1 MQEPRA
7 GPALTLAAMV
17 SSAAAI
23 LAKAYAASCTEGA
36 MPTLDS
42 TPPLVLIA
50 SDQEWSGRSLET
62 IIGPRGYGVVR
73 AHTGH
78 QVLETVRTTHVD
90 LLILDTRLPDVD
102 GIALCRRLRE
112 QRIVPATTPIIM
124 TTSVQATR
132 ASSIA
137 AFAAGAWDYC
147 PHPVDSDVLLSKMD
161 NFVRAKRAAD
171 RAQEESLLDES
182 TGLYNFRGM
191 ARRARE
197 TGAEALR
204 VRGAMACVALAP
216 VMDDAVAAG
225 ESIETVAKGVGEHLG
240 MALARTARAS
250 DVIGHLGRGEFAVIA
265 PATSPE
271 GAERLMERLQRALE
285 TTMVPVGDTPRAF
298 RVRGSFFAVP
308 DYSESSIHVLE
319 MLERAS
325 SSLHSQH
332 GLPEY
337 PAAQYSQAPRA

>member
-1 MQEPRA
+1 
-7 GPALTLAAMV
+7 
-17 SSAAAI
+17 
-23 LAKAYAASCTEGA
+23 
-36 MPTLDS
+36 MPPLDS

-78 QVLETVRTTHVD
+78 QVLETARSTHLDV
-90 LLILDTRLPDVD
+90 LILDTRLPDVD
-102 GIALCRRLRE
+102 GISLCRQLRE
-112 QRIVPATTPIIM
+112 QRIVPATTPIIL

-132 ASSIA
+132 ASSLA
-137 AFAAGAWDYC
+137 AFAAGAWDFC
-147 PHPVDSDVLLSKMD
+147 PHPVDSDLLLSKMD
-161 NFVRAKRAAD
+161 TFVRAKRAAD

-216 VMDDAVAAG
+216 VMDDALEAG
-225 ESIETVAKGVGEHLG
+225 ESMETVARDVGEHLG

-285 TTMVPVGDTPRAF
+285 STLVPVGNNPRAF

-308 DYSESSIHVLE
+308 DYTESSVHVLE

-325 SSLHSQH
+325 SSLHANH
-332 GLPEY
+332 ALGDF
-337 PAAQYSQAPRA
+337 AAPQYAAAPSG

>member
-1 MQEPRA
+1 M
-7 GPALTLAAMV
+7 PA
-17 SSAAAI
+17 
-23 LAKAYAASCTEGA
+23 
-36 MPTLDS
+36 LDS

-73 AHTGH
+73 AYTGH
-78 QVLETVRTTHVD
+78 QVLETARSSHLDV
-90 LLILDTRLPDVD
+90 LIIDTRLPDVD
-102 GIALCRRLRE
+102 GIALCRQLRE
-112 QRIVPATTPIIM
+112 QRIVPATTPIIL

-132 ASSIA
+132 ANSIA
-137 AFAAGAWDYC
+137 AFAAGAWDFC
-147 PHPVDSDVLLSKMD
+147 PHPVDSDLLLSKMET
-161 NFVRAKRAAD
+161 FVRAKRAAD

-216 VMDDAVAAG
+216 VMDDALEAG
-225 ESIETVAKGVGEHLG
+225 ESMETLAKGVGEHLG

-285 TTMVPVGDTPRAF
+285 GTLVPVGNSPRAF

-308 DYSESSIHVLE
+308 DYTESSIHVLE

-325 SSLHSQH
+325 SSLHAHHPVGNFSAPQFASA
-332 GLPEY
+332 P
-337 PAAQYSQAPRA
+337 PA

>member
-1 MQEPRA
+1 MLP
-7 GPALTLAAMV
+7 
-17 SSAAAI
+17 
-23 LAKAYAASCTEGA
+23 
-36 MPTLDS
+36 LDS

-78 QVLETVRTTHVD
+78 QVLETARSTHLDV
-90 LLILDTRLPDVD
+90 LIIDTRLPDFD
-102 GIALCRRLRE
+102 GISLCRQLRE
-112 QRIVPATTPIIM
+112 QRIVPATTPIIL

-132 ASSIA
+132 ASSLA
-137 AFAAGAWDYC
+137 AFAAGAWGFC
-147 PHPVDSDVLLSKMD
+147 PHPVDSDLLLSKMD
-161 NFVRAKRAAD
+161 TFVRAKRAAD
-171 RAQEESLLDES
+171 RAQEESLLDEA

-216 VMDDAVAAG
+216 VMDDALEAG
-225 ESIETVAKGVGEHLG
+225 ESMETVARDVGEHLG
-240 MALARTARAS
+240 MVLARTARAS

-285 TTMVPVGDTPRAF
+285 STLVPVGNNPRAF

-308 DYSESSIHVLE
+308 DYTESSVHVLE

-325 SSLHSQH
+325 SSLHANHALGNFVAPQYASA
-332 GLPEY
+332 P
-337 PAAQYSQAPRA
+337 PA

>member
-1 MQEPRA
+1 
-7 GPALTLAAMV
+7 
-17 SSAAAI
+17 
-23 LAKAYAASCTEGA
+23 
-36 MPTLDS
+36 MPELDS

-62 IIGPRGYGVVR
+62 IIGPRGYAVVR
-73 AHTGH
+73 AHTGN
-78 QVLETVRTTHVD
+78 QVLDTVRSTHLD
-90 LLILDTRLPDVD
+90 LLILDTRLPDID
-102 GIALCRRLRE
+102 GITLCRQLRE
-112 QRIVPATTPIIM
+112 QRIISATTPIII

-137 AFAAGAWDYC
+137 AFAAGAWDFC
-147 PHPVDSDVLLSKMD
+147 PHPVDSDLLLLKMET
-161 NFVRAKRAAD
+161 FVRAKREAD
-171 RAQEESLLDES
+171 RAQEESLLDEA

-216 VMDDAVAAG
+216 VIDDAVEAG
-225 ESIETVAKGVGEHLG
+225 ESVETLARGVGEHLG
-240 MALARTARAS
+240 VALARTARAS

-285 TTMVPVGDTPRAF
+285 GILVPVGDSTRAF
-298 RVRGSFFAVP
+298 RVRGGFFAVP

-325 SSLHSQH
+325 SSLHPHH
-332 GLPEY
+332 GLADY
-337 PAAQYSQAPRA
+337 PAPQYAPAPPA

>member
-1 MQEPRA
+1 MSELETA
-7 GPALTLAAMV
+7 
-17 SSAAAI
+17 
-23 LAKAYAASCTEGA
+23 
-36 MPTLDS
+36 
-42 TPPLVLIA
+42 PPLVLIA

-78 QVLETVRTTHVD
+78 QVLDTARSTHLD

-102 GIALCRRLRE
+102 GISLCRQLRE
-112 QRIVPATTPIIM
+112 QRIVSPTTPIIL

-137 AFAAGAWDYC
+137 AFAAGAWDFC
-147 PHPVDSDVLLSKMD
+147 PHPVDSDLLLSKMD
-161 NFVRAKRAAD
+161 TYVRAKRAAD

-216 VMDDAVAAG
+216 VMDDALEVG
-225 ESIETVAKGVGEHLG
+225 ESIETVAKDVGEHLG
-240 MALARTARAS
+240 MTLARAARAS
-250 DVIGHLGRGEFAVIA
+250 DVVGHLGRGEFAVIA

-285 TTMVPVGDTPRAF
+285 GTLVPVGRNPRAF

-325 SSLHSQH
+325 SSLHSHH
-332 GLPEY
+332 GLADYASP
-337 PAAQYSQAPRA
+337 QYSAAPPV

>member
-1 MQEPRA
+1 
-7 GPALTLAAMV
+7 
-17 SSAAAI
+17 
-23 LAKAYAASCTEGA
+23 
-36 MPTLDS
+36 MPPLDS

-73 AHTGH
+73 AYTGH
-78 QVLETVRTTHVD
+78 QVLDTARSTHLDV
-90 LLILDTRLPDVD
+90 LILDTRLPDVD
-102 GIALCRRLRE
+102 GITLCRQLRE
-112 QRIVPATTPIIM
+112 QRIVTPTTPIIL

-137 AFAAGAWDYC
+137 AFAAGAWDFC
-147 PHPVDSDVLLSKMD
+147 PHPVDSDLLLSKMD
-161 NFVRAKRAAD
+161 TFVRAKRAAD

-216 VMDDAVAAG
+216 VMDDALEAG

-240 MALARTARAS
+240 MTLARSARAS

-285 TTMVPVGDTPRAF
+285 STLVPIGKNPRAF

-308 DYSESSIHVLE
+308 DYTESSIHVLE

-325 SSLHSQH
+325 SSLHAH
-332 GLPEY
+332 HVVGDY
-337 PAAQYSQAPRA
+337 PAAPQFAAAPPA

>member
-1 MQEPRA
+1 M
-7 GPALTLAAMV
+7 PA
-17 SSAAAI
+17 
-23 LAKAYAASCTEGA
+23 
-36 MPTLDS
+36 LDS

-78 QVLETVRTTHVD
+78 QVLETARSTHLDV
-90 LLILDTRLPDVD
+90 LILDTRLPDVD
-102 GIALCRRLRE
+102 GISLCRQLRE
-112 QRIVPATTPIIM
+112 QRIVPATTPIIL

-137 AFAAGAWDYC
+137 AFAAGAWDFC
-147 PHPVDSDVLLSKMD
+147 PHPVDSDLLLSKMET
-161 NFVRAKRAAD
+161 FVRAKRAAD
-171 RAQEESLLDES
+171 RAQEESLLDEA

-216 VMDDAVAAG
+216 VMEDALEAG
-225 ESIETVAKGVGEHLG
+225 ETMETVAKDVGEHLG

-285 TTMVPVGDTPRAF
+285 GTVVPVGNHPRAF

-308 DYSESSIHVLE
+308 DYTESSVHVLE

-325 SSLHSQH
+325 SSLHANHAPGGTYAAPQFA
-332 GLPEY
+332 GAP
-337 PAAQYSQAPRA
+337 PA

>member
-1 MQEPRA
+1 
-7 GPALTLAAMV
+7 
-17 SSAAAI
+17 
-23 LAKAYAASCTEGA
+23 
-36 MPTLDS
+36 MPPLDS

-78 QVLETVRTTHVD
+78 QVLETARSTHLDV
-90 LLILDTRLPDVD
+90 LILDTRLPDVD
-102 GIALCRRLRE
+102 GISLCRQLRE
-112 QRIVPATTPIIM
+112 QRIVPATTPIIL

-132 ASSIA
+132 ASSLA
-137 AFAAGAWDYC
+137 AFAAGAWDFC
-147 PHPVDSDVLLSKMD
+147 PHPVDSNLLLSKMD
-161 NFVRAKRAAD
+161 TFVRAKRAAD

-216 VMDDAVAAG
+216 VMDDALEPG
-225 ESIETVAKGVGEHLG
+225 ESIETVARDVGEHLG

-265 PATSPE
+265 PATSTA

-285 TTMVPVGDTPRAF
+285 STTVPVGNSPRAF

-308 DYSESSIHVLE
+308 DYTESSVHVLE

-325 SSLHSQH
+325 SSLHSNHASGNYAAPQYASA
-332 GLPEY
+332 P
-337 PAAQYSQAPRA
+337 PA

>member
-1 MQEPRA
+1 M
-7 GPALTLAAMV
+7 PA
-17 SSAAAI
+17 
-23 LAKAYAASCTEGA
+23 
-36 MPTLDS
+36 LDS

-78 QVLETVRTTHVD
+78 QVLETARSTHLDV
-90 LLILDTRLPDVD
+90 LILDTRLPDVD
-102 GIALCRRLRE
+102 GISLCRQLRE
-112 QRIVPATTPIIM
+112 QRIVPATTPIIL

-137 AFAAGAWDYC
+137 AFAAGAWDFC
-147 PHPVDSDVLLSKMD
+147 PHPVDSDLLLSKMET
-161 NFVRAKRAAD
+161 FVRAKRAAD
-171 RAQEESLLDES
+171 RAQEESLLDEA

-216 VMDDAVAAG
+216 VMDDALEAG
-225 ESIETVAKGVGEHLG
+225 ETIETVAKDVGEHLG

-285 TTMVPVGDTPRAF
+285 GTVVPVGNNPRAF

-308 DYSESSIHVLE
+308 DYTESSVHVLE

-325 SSLHSQH
+325 SSLHANHAPGGNYAAPQFA
-332 GLPEY
+332 GAP
-337 PAAQYSQAPRA
+337 PA